1 MSYYPILIDL
11 TGKEVLVV
19 GGGEVAQ
26 RKVDSLLETGAIVK
40 VVAGN
45 LGPRL
50 RKRLERGEIVF
61 LGREF
66 QEQHLDGSFMV
77 FVATSDRNWNSR
89 VSHLAKERGILV
101 NAVDQPSD
109 CSFILPSVVRRGDLL
124 ICIST
129 SGKSPALAKK
139 IREELET
146 RFGEEYG
153 LFLALMGRL
162 RKLILNRGLDHRENR
177 KVFYKLVDSDL
188 LGFLKDAEWEKAA
201 SLIRE
206 TTGVEWTAENIEE
219 IIGTGQGVEA
229 ENETI

>member
-40 VVAGN
+40 VVAED
-45 LGPRL
+45 LTPRL
-50 RKRLERGEIVF
+50 RKRLERGEIIF

-66 QEQHLDGSFMV
+66 REQHLDGSFMV
-77 FVATSDRNWNSR
+77 FAATSNKSLNSR
-89 VSHLAKERGILV
+89 VSQWAKERGILV

-139 IREELET
+139 IRKELEV
-146 RFGEEYG
+146 RFGEEYDF
-153 LFLALMGRL
+153 FLVLMGRL
-162 RKLILNRGLDHRENR
+162 RQLILGRGLDHRENR
-177 KVFYKLVDSDL
+177 RIFYKLVDSDL
-188 LGFLKDAEWEKAA
+188 LGFLKGSEWEKAA

-206 TTGVEWTAENIEE
+206 ATGVEWTAGEIEE
-219 IIGTGQGVEA
+219 IIGTCHGA
-229 ENETI
+229 EVKNEPI